1 MGSLIDILTYVAPP
15 VLLLLLGVAVRRAG
29 WFRAEADA
37 SLSVLTVRV
46 LYPCFFFFHI
56 VGSKELMAPSN
67 LIVVIGAG
75 FLCVLVGFLV
85 SWIVARLARM
95 DDRTAPS
102 FTYCSGIFNYG
113 YFAFPVAISLFGEQI
128 LSRFIVFNLGV
139 EIAIWSVGVLFLSST
154 GFKFSRLINPPAI
167 SILLALAFKNLG
179 GDAFIPS
186 YLWEIIKMLGACS
199 IPVGLLLIGGNIS
212 DLMKGFK
219 FSKGYKIEISSV
231 LVRLVIVP
239 ALMILYVWIG
249 PIPEGMMWLK
259 KVLIVQAAMPAGIFA
274 LVVVQ
279 IYEGDRTTAMRAIMA
294 SILGCLISL
303 PIWLLIGLNL
313 VEG

>member
-1 MGSLIDILTYVAPP
+1 
-15 VLLLLLGVAVRRAG
+15 
-29 WFRAEADA
+29 
-37 SLSVLTVRV
+37 
-46 LYPCFFFFHI
+46 
-56 VGSKELMAPSN
+56 MAPSN

-85 SWIVARLARM
+85 SWIVARIARM
-95 DDRTAPS
+95 DGRTAPS

-128 LSRFIVFNLGV
+128 LSKFIVFNLGV
-139 EIAIWSVGVLFLSST
+139 EIAIWSVGILFLSST

-167 SILLALAFKNLG
+167 SILLALIVKNFG
-179 GDAFIPS
+179 AGPFIPS

-199 IPVGLLLIGGNIS
+199 IPIGLLLIGGNIS

-239 ALMILYVWIG
+239 ALMILYVWAG
-249 PIPEGMMWLK
+249 PIPEDMMWLK

-279 IYEGDRTTAMRAIMA
+279 IYDGDRTTAMRAIMA